1 MKIRAALLAAALF
14 CVAHA
19 ISVGYVVIESDSTP
33 DRVYLDA
40 TAVEVGAS
48 RCVVEAMPGK
58 HFVSIFPPRKVYL
71 AMENQA
77 PEQFWEKLRALGAIG
92 SEYDLLSSYEAG
104 SVRVGTSWIYV
115 TPEDTVTVKLS
126 HAEAAKTYR
135 KDSGCVTST
144 FFGWTLLVGAAM
156 MLSIIVGAINT

>member
-1 MKIRAALLAAALF
+1 MKIRAALLSAALF

-19 ISVGYVVIESDSTP
+19 VSVGYVIISTDSIP

-40 TAVEVGAS
+40 TAVEVGNTQ
-48 RCVVEAMPGK
+48 CVVEAMPGK

-104 SVRVGTSWIYV
+104 AVRVGTSWIYV
-115 TPEDTVTVKLS
+115 TPDDTVEVKLS
-126 HAEAAKTYR
+126 HAEAMKTYR
-135 KDSGCVTST
+135 HDTGCVTAT

-156 MLSIIVGAINT
+156 ILSIIVGAINT